1 MWLKIDTIL
10 IIWNTAV
17 KGDVKIY
24 DLTGTIQQSIAIDKN
39 QTQLKLNI
47 QNHSSGVYLI
57 RIPELG
63 ITRKLIVK

>member
-24 DLTGTIQQSIAIDKN
+24 DLTGTIQQSIAIDKI
-39 QTQLKLNI
+39 KPSLN
-47 QNHSSGVYLI
+47 
-57 RIPELG
+57 
-63 ITRKLIVK
+63 